1 MSLRLITMAARIIRP
16 ENSARRVPATPDAAL
31 RSARLTRKTRMLAL
45 AAHIGQAG
53 AKSRIGLPKWS
64 A

>member
-1 MSLRLITMAARIIRP
+1 MSLSLISRATRIIRP
-16 ENSARRVPATPDAAL
+16 ENSTNRLPAASEAGQ

-53 AKSRIGLPKWS
+53 QKSRFGLSKWS